1 MAFATMHFATGMV
14 CSGAAGVVLCTVL
27 RRGWRWLPLGMTA
40 GGFWAMVPDMP
51 RLFREDFLRHVPV
64 LNKLGDKSLQNTLH
78 QYGDIFFFH
87 RWLDTHRTEDRLA
100 LQGMTIIIGCY
111 VLSILMLM
119 FMEWRSRN
127 SEANR
132 FWQTH
137 KPYLDRVQQA
147 QSKSPTPGDPTN
159 PIV

>member
-40 GGFWAMVPDMP
+40 GGFWAMVLICHACFGRIFSAMC
-51 RLFREDFLRHVPV
+51 LCSTNWGE
-64 LNKLGDKSLQNTLH
+64 KSLQNTLH

-159 PIV
+159 PVV